1 MLLAFIIWAVI
12 GLFFV
17 CMGIYCFF
25 AKKPMGFWANAETFA
40 VENVDGYNRAVG
52 KMWIVYGIVF
62 ALLGLPMLSGSPLIP
77 QWMGMESGSLFHRIR
92 PTIMGIRSTRDVRI
106 NVFLY
111 CLNMVILLSDR

>member
-52 KMWIVYGIVF
+52 NMWIVYGIVF
-62 ALLGLPMLSGSPLIP
+62 ALLGLPMLSGSPLMII
-77 QWMGMESGSLFHRIR
+77 MFSVIGIMIESIAMMIVY
-92 PTIMGIRSTRDVRI
+92 TV
-106 NVFLY
+106 
-111 CLNMVILLSDR
+111 VIEKKYKKK